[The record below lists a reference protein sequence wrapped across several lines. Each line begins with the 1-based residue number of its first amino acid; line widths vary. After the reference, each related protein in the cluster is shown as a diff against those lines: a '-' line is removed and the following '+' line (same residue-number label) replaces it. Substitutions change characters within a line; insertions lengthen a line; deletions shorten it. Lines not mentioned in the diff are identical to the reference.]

1 MPSRWQFVVPGVDP
15 AGVRL
20 EHVHAVVS
28 RWFDVDEAAHRSH
41 AKAYSVSPPVA
52 HPAGTLVEVGL
63 LDDALV
69 DKLRAGA
76 ATGAV
81 IRFGGQVGALVT
93 GARQVAGVSW
103 LELARPSG
111 DAAWS
116 LRFLTPATF
125 RRGNGFTPWPDPW
138 SVVAGLR
145 AVWRAN
151 APAGLPELV
160 LPLPGVGGPGGGGPG
175 ERPDRDALWVSD
187 IDGTSDVVKVNGRT
201 VSGFLGRIR
210 YVCDGPTALV
220 GAVDRLMRLAPY
232 SGVGAQRGR
241 GFGLVRLEPTWR

>member
-1 MPSRWQFVVPGVDP
+1 M
-15 AGVRL
+15 
-20 EHVHAVVS
+20 S

-41 AKAYSVSPPVA
+41 AKAYSLNPPVA

-93 GARQVAGVSW
+93 GARQVAG
-103 LELARPSG
+103 LC
-111 DAAWS
+111 
-116 LRFLTPATF
+116 
-125 RRGNGFTPWPDPW
+125 
-138 SVVAGLR
+138 

-160 LPLPGVGGPGGGGPG
+160 LPLPGVGGPGIGGPG
-175 ERPDRDALWVSD
+175 S
-187 IDGTSDVVKVNGRT
+187 GRT
-201 VSGFLGRIR
+201 GTRCG
-210 YVCDGPTALV
+210 
-220 GAVDRLMRLAPY
+220 
-232 SGVGAQRGR
+232 
-241 GFGLVRLEPTWR
+241 